1 MKNVLTNTKKVI
13 LTVAMM
19 ATVMGYANEII
30 INKIGKDLKRTALT
44 IVDVKEG
51 NLLSIKDN
59 YGTTIYKEV
68 INQAGVYT
76 KGFDLT
82 DLPDGNYFFE
92 LEKDMEV
99 KTIPFTV
106 KSNEVTFNKEKET
119 TIFKPFVREE
129 NGLVYITQLAA
140 NFEPLKI
147 KVYGFD
153 NGSTDMLHS
162 ETIKGVQNIER
173 VYKLESSSKYKIV
186 FYTNN
191 REFTKFI
198 NN

>member
-13 LTVAMM
+13 LTVAML

-59 YGTTIYKEV
+59 YGITIYKEV

-82 DLPDGNYFFE
+82 VLPDGSYFFE

-140 NFEPLKI
+140 NLEPLKI
-147 KVYGFD
+147 KVYGLN
-153 NGSTDMLHS
+153 NGSADMLHS
-162 ETIKGVQNIER
+162 ETIKGVQTIER
-173 VYKLESSSKYKIV
+173 VYKLESNGRYKIV
-186 FYTNN
+186 FHTNN
-191 REFTKFI
+191 REFTKYI

>member
-129 NGLVYITQLAA
+129 NGLVYITKLAV
-140 NFEPLKI
+140 NLEPLKI
-147 KVYGFD
+147 KIYGLN

-173 VYKLESSSKYKIV
+173 IFKIEKGKYKIV
-186 FYTNN
+186 FHTNN

-198 NN
+198 NY